1 MLWFIRGIRRG
12 VVTTRYPAR
21 PDETARYLPT
31 PPSFRPLTLTPAT
44 AGLLAGACASGALHL
59 ENEQGEAST
68 LVFDV
73 GRCTAC
79 GRCAAEVPEAVTPS
93 GEFEL
98 AATSRSALI
107 KTIPLRG
114 QAGNGRRQGE
124 WGAGAPHARGLP
136 PVGEE
141 RL

>member
-21 PDETARYLPT
+21 PDESAVFLPA
-31 PPSFRPLTLTPAT
+31 PPAFRPRALTKAT
-44 AGLLAGACASGALHL
+44 ADRLAGTCPSGALHV
-59 ENEQGEAST
+59 EERERDGNT

-79 GRCAAEVPEAVTPS
+79 GRCAAEAPHAVTSS
-93 GEFEL
+93 GAFEL
-98 AATSRSALI
+98 AATTRSVLI

-114 QAGNGRRQGE
+114 PGGNGGRE
-124 WGAGAPHARGLP
+124 P
-136 PVGEE
+136 PVRGEE
-141 RL
+141 HE